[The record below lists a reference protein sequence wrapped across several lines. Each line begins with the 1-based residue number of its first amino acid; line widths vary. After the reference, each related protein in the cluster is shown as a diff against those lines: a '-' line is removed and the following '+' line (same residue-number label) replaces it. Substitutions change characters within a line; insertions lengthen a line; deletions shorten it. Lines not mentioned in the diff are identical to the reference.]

1 MRILDKLLTRRRDQP
16 RFSSLPPHVR
26 QRLTLACRELSDAE
40 QSIAERL
47 GLPKPLRL
55 LMVDEEEAVI
65 LTPSDR
71 AEIG

>member
-1 MRILDKLLTRRRDQP
+1 MRILDNFLTRRRDQP
-16 RFSSLPPHVR
+16 RFSSLAPHVR

-40 QSIAERL
+40 QSLAGRL
-47 GLPKPLRL
+47 GLPRPPRL

-71 AEIG
+71 ADMV